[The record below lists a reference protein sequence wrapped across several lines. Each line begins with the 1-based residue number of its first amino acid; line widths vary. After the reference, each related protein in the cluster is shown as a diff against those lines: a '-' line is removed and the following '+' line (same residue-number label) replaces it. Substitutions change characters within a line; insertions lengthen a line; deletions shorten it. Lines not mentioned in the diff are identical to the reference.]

1 MTEHEKKEFNKVD
14 IQADDSAPPFKRLR
28 PGFSE
33 PLVKT
38 SGIMQ

>member
-1 MTEHEKKEFNKVD
+1 MTEHEKKEFKVD
-14 IQADDSAPPFKRLR
+14 NQPDDSGPPFKRLR

-38 SGIMQ
+38 AGKI